1 MKKIRIQQQ
10 QNEMILFFILFLFIC
25 FSQQQQEENVDVLE
39 ADFASDFERN
49 HTANSLGWSY
59 YTANAP
65 RQLTINPSKIL
76 FHRKLSMFDSQQN
89 AFIGPNNTAIGTNF
103 VRTNSSLG
111 SRKVVPYIQYSVP
124 QSLQN
129 ETLIVRFE
137 FSADIKCTGFF
148 EPVLFSIF
156 SE

>member
-1 MKKIRIQQQ
+1 
-10 QNEMILFFILFLFIC
+10 MILFIILFVC
-25 FSQQQQEENVDVLE
+25 FSQQQQQQQENVDVLE

-129 ETLIVRFE
+129 ETLILRFE
-137 FSADIKCTGFF
+137 FNTDSQCTGFF
-148 EPVLFSIF
+148 QPMLFSIF